1 MNSFDGSLF
10 STIYNELYKEMKVNP
25 REKADSSG
33 WSISPTLFIGLGG
46 FGGGSVSNLKERRD
60 FLLKNSPDD
69 RVKNIMRVKEF
80 LIIDS
85 LDSKSRNEDKSYL
98 GSNTI
103 DEDSY
108 INITSDISD
117 LREFLDRTNL
127 KYKDNPVIDPDVNI
141 YSSTGQGLQQFR
153 ELGAALYLRS
163 KELILKKITEE
174 INDITNRSIYESLQ
188 IKDIPNVQIVI
199 ITGSCGG
206 TGSGIAPLLL
216 EDLLEKKQKDKIRWD
231 ISVIFPEPDVYSE
244 VGSDTIHSN
253 GYAFMNDLSRLS
265 KTYQFP
271 AIMIGKYEKDGSQF
285 LTIEEAIKFARE
297 ISWALYVSDKNIGT
311 TLINNLQNIGDFI
324 CIPGLSIV
332 NYPSKTITRKVLS
345 SVIFRCIEEE
355 CKKAER
361 KEEVYKEIKKLFLE
375 EILGLDENGICKN
388 KSGALQPLS
397 NDDELRFNI
406 QNGNTSTFLGIKSE
420 KGLGKEGSFIKNL
433 IIGKS
438 KSIVNDERYTFYDL
452 YEGLQQF
459 CQEIEGEI
467 NKIGERNKKLFEE
480 QYDKYRN
487 FNTLWNRIFNRKEL
501 DEELNNTVNSYRAM
515 FPFAKLGE
523 EKYRNLF
530 TETIK
535 NLDQK
540 LKTYSNNINEL
551 ISFMNSLKQDAENPV
566 YLIYSDEN
574 TPSDVT
580 KYIDLNQKKIKSI
593 ADEKYG
599 ISAKQIKDILT
610 EFLMGTKNVNNMIKE
625 LVDIGKGY
633 TDIINKAVEDIE
645 SIENIKNFHLK
656 PRYFGKYNPTINKRL
671 NTSECI
677 GINKATNTITDLDRR
692 FVTSCGII
700 YYFSVEDISSYSNL
714 WLSYKEQ
721 MKKIHIDKISEGKT
735 SIQNPN
741 IPFDSVCTPP
751 SSKKNYDLIV
761 EYLLAYDE
769 FISVL
774 LRDEEL
780 RKAIFREGH
789 QIDRI
794 INVKDRRIIDIKLV
808 RDKEFN
814 RSLIEMTPRKSQFPN
829 DPAFYNQLFNDLINI
844 QCDLESIFCLSSEY
858 LRNTLSKDKRSNIFN
873 TIKDRYELGIKKVG
887 RVYRDIKG
895 ISEDIII
902 NDDILG
908 VDVSGGLNIRFA
920 IEALFDYAIRS
931 QLNVDM
937 AKEIKNLIMNIY
949 VFRKNYITL
958 SKLEDIH
965 APFEE
970 PYDPVTNYI
979 RTNVPD
985 II

>member
-1 MNSFDGSLF
+1 
-10 STIYNELYKEMKVNP
+10 
-25 REKADSSG
+25 
-33 WSISPTLFIGLGG
+33 
-46 FGGGSVSNLKERRD
+46 
-60 FLLKNSPDD
+60 
-69 RVKNIMRVKEF
+69 
-80 LIIDS
+80 
-85 LDSKSRNEDKSYL
+85 
-98 GSNTI
+98 
-103 DEDSY
+103 
-108 INITSDISD
+108 
-117 LREFLDRTNL
+117 
-127 KYKDNPVIDPDVNI
+127 
-141 YSSTGQGLQQFR
+141 
-153 ELGAALYLRS
+153 
-163 KELILKKITEE
+163 
-174 INDITNRSIYESLQ
+174 
-188 IKDIPNVQIVI
+188 
-199 ITGSCGG
+199 
-206 TGSGIAPLLL
+206 
-216 EDLLEKKQKDKIRWD
+216 
-231 ISVIFPEPDVYSE
+231 
-244 VGSDTIHSN
+244 
-253 GYAFMNDLSRLS
+253 
-265 KTYQFP
+265 
-271 AIMIGKYEKDGSQF
+271 MIGKYEKDGSQF

-361 KEEVYKEIKKLFLE
+361 KEEVFKEIKNLFFE
-375 EILGLDENGICKN
+375 EILGLNENGICKN
-388 KSGALQPLS
+388 KSGALQPSS
-397 NDDELRFNI
+397 NEEDLKFNI
-406 QNGNTSTFLGIKSE
+406 QNDNKSTNLGVKSE
-420 KGLGKEGSFIKNL
+420 EALGKEGSFIKNL
-433 IIGKS
+433 IVKS
-438 KSIVNDERYTFYDL
+438 KSIVNNERYTFYDL

-480 QYDKYRN
+480 QYDKYRS
-487 FNTLWNRIFNRKEL
+487 FDTLWNRIFKRREL

-593 ADEKYG
+593 AEEKYG

-633 TDIINKAVEDIE
+633 TDSLNKAVEDIE

-692 FVTSCGII
+692 FITSCGII

-808 RDKEFN
+808 RDKELN
-814 RSLIEMTPRKSQFPN
+814 RSLIEITPRKSQFPN

-887 RVYRDIKG
+887 MVYRDIKG

-908 VDVSGGLNIRFA
+908 VDVPGGLNIRFA